1 MTWATPAP
9 TEIPYAE
16 DGDVRA
22 LLPATMQAQSERL
35 HELLTPYYAH
45 GYKVGGAAPAGG
57 HDVDWAGVFG
67 ADPGTPLAYTGGGV
81 ITYTGPPRMFL
92 ITLQVQIGGV
102 AGPLTSSAGIGSAPG
117 VMDRQSTFS
126 TDVGATGTAE
136 HAHHLTMLYAMTS
149 GDTIVAGVAAPGAG
163 SAIAYDARLEFVGL

>member
-1 MTWATPAP
+1 MTWVTPPP

-57 HDVDWAGVFG
+57 HDIDWAGVFG
-67 ADPGTPLAYTGGGV
+67 ADPGTPLAHTGGGV
-81 ITYTGPPRMFL
+81 LTYTGPL
-92 ITLQVQIGGV
+92 
-102 AGPLTSSAGIGSAPG
+102 GSAPG

-126 TDVGATGTAE
+126 TGVGATGTAE
-136 HAHHLTMLYAMTS
+136 HHHHLTMLYAMSS
-149 GDTIVAGVAAPGAG
+149 GDTVVAGIAAPGAG